1 MSATAG
7 VADPPRGVN
16 TGSPQDISEINSNMQ
31 AFMLAFQES
40 QATNAT
46 ANAQVAM
53 MLVRM
58 DKQASEHTA
67 RIEASETAT
76 QDAINDVRN
85 SIAMMTPARGN
96 AEADIRNNRRS
107 SLLFEPQELSNGAVI
122 KVQKEIPQ
130 DQKIHTLTYR
140 SIIAA
145 EKTMLH
151 WHHSGM
157 DATKKLQDFFSDKV
171 LQQLV
176 DNELRLETPVSNL
189 LTMATIHDLQGPAI
203 MDMVARKLR
212 PQTTTNYYTAVAET
226 VQEPKP
232 RSNKWE
238 FGFMDYDK
246 ELHAAIAKMV
256 EQLRTLYNLIH
267 LNVTTEE
274 AQLWPKTEYGKKD
287 KPGLLRVYA
296 KALGKFEEPFTE
308 RITEDALKNMKTLPE
323 LFDAIVKVNNEL
335 CNVAKELTGKT
346 AQFHKPDRLED
357 VYRAVR
363 DGRTQASFTA
373 GKGYNQTQTGT
384 PLAPPNAGQDFK
396 RGRAEYGVN
405 SNTTPRGQ
413 SWNRLRD
420 LEASPMSPDEMH
432 SRLSQIHPEEDAG
445 HDDDYEQGLYE
456 LLAYSPVPPPSQHGL
471 FHGKVSPR
479 PPASTLPCYKLARG
493 EEHDQNQCPYSHDP
507 ETYKNA
513 MHRHVEAIIETLG
526 VQWLQQ
532 AAEKVNSNRAQR
544 RKAEAGVRDQR
555 AINGV
560 PPSVHNTPQL
570 ARVRHQVNWTE
581 DREDS
586 HGEEDSVR
594 DEDHTKPG

>member
-1 MSATAG
+1 
-7 VADPPRGVN
+7 
-16 TGSPQDISEINSNMQ
+16 
-31 AFMLAFQES
+31 MLALQES
-40 QATNAT
+40 HARDAASQ
-46 ANAQVAM
+46 AQVAM
-53 MLVRM
+53 MLARM
-58 DKQASEHTA
+58 EKSTSEQNA
-67 RIEASETAT
+67 RIEVSETAT

-85 SIAMMTPARGN
+85 SIAMMTPARSN

-189 LTMATIHDLQGPAI
+189 LTMATIHDLKGPAI

-212 PQTTTNYYTAVAET
+212 PQTTTNYYTAVAES

-238 FGFMDYDK
+238 FGFIDYDT
-246 ELHAAIAKMV
+246 ELHASVSKTV
-256 EQLRTLYNLIH
+256 EQMKNVHYLIH

-274 AQLWPKTEYGKKD
+274 SQLWPRPDFGKKD
-287 KPGLLRVYA
+287 SPGLVKVFL
-296 KALGKFEEPFTE
+296 KALGRYEEPFAE
-308 RITEDALKNMKTLPE
+308 RITEAVLKSMKSLPE

-335 CNVAKELTGKT
+335 CNMAKMLTGKT
-346 AQFHKPDRLED
+346 AQFHKPERLED
-357 VYRAVR
+357 VYRSVR

-413 SWNRLRD
+413 PWNRLRD

-432 SRLSQIHPEEDAG
+432 SRLSQIHPEEDAV
-445 HDDDYEQGLYE
+445 HDDDYEQGLCD

-479 PPASTLPCYKLARG
+479 PSASTLPCYKLARG
-493 EEHDQNQCPYSHDP
+493 EEHDQKQCPFSHDP
-507 ETYKNA
+507 ELYKAA
-513 MHRHVEAIIETLG
+513 MHKHVETIIETLG
-526 VQWLQQ
+526 PRWLQQ
-532 AAEKVNSNRAQR
+532 AAEKVNSNSGLR
-544 RKAEAGVRDQR
+544 RKAEAGERDQR
-555 AINGV
+555 AISGV
-560 PPSVHNTPQL
+560 PHTAHSNPQPL
-570 ARVRHQVNWTE
+570 RDHHQVNWTGGHGGM
-581 DREDS
+581 
-586 HGEEDSVR
+586 HGEQDAVR
-594 DEDHTKPG
+594 DDEPATPG